1 MTQNHQDAPV
11 IDPEKLKKIL
21 AARKVK
27 ISLHYPEIKMK
38 RLSTGM
44 VSIELNPN
52 YKLIPMSAIEGEE
65 TYNRLKNKLKIRE
78 V

>member
-1 MTQNHQDAPV
+1 MTQSHQDAPV
-11 IDPEKLKKIL
+11 IDPEKLKRIIV
-21 AARKVK
+21 ARKTK

-52 YKLIPMSAIEGEE
+52 YKLIPMPAIEGEDV
-65 TYNRLKNKLKIRE
+65 YNRLKNKLKVRE
-78 V
+78 A